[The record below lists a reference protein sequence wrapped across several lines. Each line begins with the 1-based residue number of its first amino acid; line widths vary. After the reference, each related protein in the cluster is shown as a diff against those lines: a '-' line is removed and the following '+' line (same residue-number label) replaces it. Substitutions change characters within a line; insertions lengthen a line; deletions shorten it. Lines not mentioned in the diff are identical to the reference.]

1 MSAPETRAKA
11 LKWAKTARG
20 DGENGGI
27 SGANV

>member
-1 MSAPETRAKA
+1 MSAPEIRAKA
-11 LKWAKTARG
+11 LRRAKTAQG